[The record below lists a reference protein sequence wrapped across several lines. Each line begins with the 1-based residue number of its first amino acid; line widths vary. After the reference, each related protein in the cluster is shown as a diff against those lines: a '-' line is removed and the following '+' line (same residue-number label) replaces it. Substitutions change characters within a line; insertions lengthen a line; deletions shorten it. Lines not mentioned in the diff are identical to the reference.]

1 MEVLIK
7 SFDALSKEE
16 LYEILRVRTAIFV
29 VEQECA
35 YQEVDNHDQK
45 ALHVMGMEQGE
56 LIAYSRVFRAGDYTD
71 EASIG
76 RVLVIHPHRNKGL
89 ARAIM
94 KASLEAV
101 KTQFNTNTVTV
112 SAQRYLEGFYE
123 DLGFRIFGEPYL
135 EDGIPHIKMICSSL

>member
-45 ALHVMGMEQGE
+45 ALHVMGTEQGE

-76 RVLVIHPHRNKGL
+76 RVLVTHPHRSKGL